1 MRGMSEDSK
10 KFLCFYPINQI
21 FSKVPEKN
29 SSQRLFFNKFQRQFK
44 NEDAQRFIDQVSGN
58 VYIQN
63 GSYEQAK
70 NCYQKIDQTSPSD
83 LTKFVLGFINLM
95 ETTNRNNPRKLDTF
109 NQAVDYFDAV
119 KLSRPQCTGENFYNA
134 GRFFTHLNMPT
145 EAIQAYAQ
153 GLTECEGK
161 LIDLEIFGRGK
172 AEIVG
177 RLGEMVKAKEKYY
190 ESALNLFVWNNS
202 IGNYRGC
209 DEIVENYL
217 SFDVL

>member
-1 MRGMSEDSK
+1 
-10 KFLCFYPINQI
+10 
-21 FSKVPEKN
+21 
-29 SSQRLFFNKFQRQFK
+29 
-44 NEDAQRFIDQVSGN
+44 
-58 VYIQN
+58 
-63 GSYEQAK
+63 
-70 NCYQKIDQTSPSD
+70 
-83 LTKFVLGFINLM
+83 
-95 ETTNRNNPRKLDTF
+95 
-109 NQAVDYFDAV
+109 
-119 KLSRPQCTGENFYNA
+119 
-134 GRFFTHLNMPT
+134 MPT
-145 EAIQAYAQ
+145 EAIQAYGQ

-172 AEIVG
+172 AEPVG